1 MTSEILYKINE
12 KSKRAKFESSKNFKQ
27 NTHTSM
33 LYEQEVVL
41 SPKYPDFIFL
51 VHKNIIF
58 DKSSVCDSSYD
69 VFTFDKQ
76 GNYLK
81 TEDVK
86 DLGREF
92 FRTMKVIKKL

>member
-12 KSKRAKFESSKNFKQ
+12 KSKRAKFESSKNFKL

-41 SPKYPDFIFL
+41 CPKYPDFIFL
-51 VHKNIIF
+51 IHKNIIF
-58 DKSSVCDSSYD
+58 DKKSVCDSSYD

-86 DLGREF
+86 DLGHEF

>member
-1 MTSEILYKINE
+1 
-12 KSKRAKFESSKNFKQ
+12 
-27 NTHTSM
+27 M